1 MRVAFVAPLPFSIA
15 FGGLEIQVL
24 RTAEALRALGVQVD
38 LLDPWKQAF
47 DADLLHCFGSEYQ
60 LGEIVGRARDRGVPV
75 VVSSVFLPRRADA
88 LYRVWRHVDRLV
100 PVKTSF
106 GVRREVLAA
115 ADAVIALTGAEAAT
129 LDRLF
134 GTSREKIHVIPNGVD
149 ERFFAATA
157 DVFEQ
162 QHGLSGFALCV
173 AAVEP
178 RKNQRRLIN
187 ALHGM
192 GMPLVLIGPS
202 TVPDGPYA
210 RAVADAV
217 RAEPGWLWIDGLPND
232 SPLLP
237 SAYAAASVCVLP
249 SLTEG
254 QPLAALEAAAAGANL
269 VVSDLPYLRD
279 TFGASAWYCDPRSPS
294 SIRRAVFAAAGA
306 PRGARYA
313 ERPAWLQPWRD
324 VAVRVQDVYRI
335 VLEGR
340 SVARAQPGLA
350 GPQTQ

>member
-24 RTAEALRALGVQVD
+24 RTAEALRALGVHVD

-60 LGEIVGRARDRGVPV
+60 LGEIVDRARDRASRSWCRPC
-75 VVSSVFLPRRADA
+75 SSAKSRRA
-88 LYRVWRHVDRLV
+88 YRAWDTSTVWCQ
-100 PVKTSF
+100 S
-106 GVRREVLAA
+106 RRRSACGGSA
-115 ADAVIALTGAEAAT
+115 GGGDAVIALQAPRPRRST
-129 LDRLF
+129 DCS
-134 GTSREKIHVIPNGVD
+134 GTVRGKIHVIPNGVD
-149 ERFFAATA
+149 DRFCRDRRRFRAARAER
-157 DVFEQ
+157 
-162 QHGLSGFALCV
+162 FALCGDRRT
-173 AAVEP
+173 P
-178 RKNQRRLIN
+178 QRIAPGSIN
-187 ALHGM
+187 FTGWACRS
-192 GMPLVLIGPS
+192 VLIGPS

-217 RAEPGWLWIDGLPND
+217 RAERWCGSPLPP
-232 SPLLP
+232 SPLLA

-294 SIRRAVFAAAGA
+294 SIRRAVFAAGGA